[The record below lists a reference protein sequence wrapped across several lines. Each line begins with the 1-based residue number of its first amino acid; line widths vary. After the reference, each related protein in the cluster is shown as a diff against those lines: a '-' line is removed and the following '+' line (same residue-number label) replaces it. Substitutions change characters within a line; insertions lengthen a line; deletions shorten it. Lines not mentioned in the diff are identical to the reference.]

1 MKNFMITGAN
11 FRNKGAQAMLF
22 VTVSELRQRY
32 PDCEIFFAT
41 GEDLNVDEYQFKTIK
56 YKYRLKQIA
65 LGGFMG
71 IRQLFTSILADLA
84 KIVIRYPE
92 KKGGYF
98 TLKKMLPQMDL
109 IIDISGFSLGDQWN
123 RQGQEEY
130 LDNIRLAKKYG
141 VKMVL
146 MPQSFGPF
154 HYDSD
159 QQALHEEIRELLQY
173 PSVVYAREQEGAK
186 LLKEYYHLKNV
197 RQSPDLVLQN
207 KKIDI
212 DKVFVGEPVINIP
225 DDILPDSVAIVPN
238 KKCFQHG
245 EKETL
250 LSLYQKLIEMLLH
263 SSREVYLLRHSNE
276 DLSVCEMIKELFLDN
291 QHVHLLENDF
301 SCLAF
306 DVVIRKFQFTI
317 VSRFHGAVHSYKNC
331 VPCIILGW
339 AVKYQELA
347 SYMNQESYAFDIR
360 TNNIKDA
367 EILKYTAQMMEN
379 YQNEKIQIQKGLAQ
393 IQQSNCFNILEEIF
407 HE

>member
-1 MKNFMITGAN
+1 MKKFMITGAN

-41 GEDLNVDEYQFKTIK
+41 GEDLNVDAYQFKTIK
-56 YKYRLKQIA
+56 YRYRLKQIA
-65 LGGFMG
+65 LGGFNG
-71 IRQLFTSILADLA
+71 FRQFVTSILVDFVKL
-84 KIVIRYPE
+84 VIRYPE

-98 TLKKMLPQMDL
+98 TLQKMLPQMDL

-130 LDNIRLAKKYG
+130 LDNVRLAKKYH

-154 HYDSD
+154 HYNSE
-159 QQALHEEIRELLQY
+159 QEALHAEIRELLPY
-173 PSVVYAREQEGAK
+173 PAVIFAREQEGAV
-186 LLKEYYHLKNV
+186 LLKEQYNLKNV

-207 KKIDI
+207 KKIDFGR
-212 DKVFVGEPVINIP
+212 VFVKEPVMNVP
-225 DDILPDSVAIVPN
+225 NDILPHSVAIIPN

-245 EKETL
+245 EKESL
-250 LSLYQKLIEMLLH
+250 LSLYQKLIELLLQ
-263 SSREVYLLRHSNE
+263 SSREVYLLRHSSE
-276 DLSVCEMIKELFLDN
+276 DLSVCRTIKELFSDN
-291 QHVHLLENDF
+291 ERVHLLENDF
-301 SCLAF
+301 SCLEF
-306 DVVIRKFQFTI
+306 DAVIRKFDFTI

-339 AVKYQELA
+339 AVKYRELA

-360 TNNIKDA
+360 ANNIDDA
-367 EILKYTAQMMEN
+367 KILKYTAQMMEH
-379 YQNEKIQIQKGLAQ
+379 YQDEKVQIQEGLAQ

>member
-1 MKNFMITGAN
+1 MKKFMITGAN

-41 GEDLNVDEYQFKTIK
+41 GEDLNVDAYQFKTIK

-65 LGGFMG
+65 LGGFNG
-71 IRQLFTSILADLA
+71 FRQFVTSILVDFVKL
-84 KIVIRYPE
+84 VIRYPE

-98 TLKKMLPQMDL
+98 TLQKMLPQMDL

-130 LDNIRLAKKYG
+130 LDNVRLAKKYH

-154 HYDSD
+154 HYNSE
-159 QQALHEEIRELLQY
+159 QEALHAEIRELLPY
-173 PSVVYAREQEGAK
+173 PAVIFAREQEGAV
-186 LLKEYYHLKNV
+186 LLKEQYNLKNV

-207 KKIDI
+207 KKIDFGR
-212 DKVFVGEPVINIP
+212 VFVKEPVMNVP
-225 DDILPDSVAIVPN
+225 NDILPHSVAIIPN

-245 EKETL
+245 EKESL
-250 LSLYQKLIEMLLH
+250 LSLYQKIIELLLQ
-263 SSREVYLLRHSNE
+263 SSREVCLLRHSSE
-276 DLSVCEMIKELFLDN
+276 DLSVCRMIKELFSDN
-291 QHVHLLENDF
+291 ERVHLLENDF
-301 SCLAF
+301 SCLEF
-306 DVVIRKFQFTI
+306 DAVIRKFDFTI

-339 AVKYQELA
+339 AVKYRELA

-360 TNNIKDA
+360 ANNIDDA
-367 EILKYTAQMMEN
+367 KILKYTAQMMEH
-379 YQNEKIQIQKGLAQ
+379 YQDEKVQIQEGLAQ

>member
-1 MKNFMITGAN
+1 MKKFMITGAN

-41 GEDLNVDEYQFKTIK
+41 GEDLNVDAYQFKTIK

-65 LGGFMG
+65 LGGFNG
-71 IRQLFTSILADLA
+71 FRQFVTSILVDFVKL
-84 KIVIRYPE
+84 VIRYPE

-98 TLKKMLPQMDL
+98 TLQKMLPQMDL

-130 LDNIRLAKKYG
+130 LDNVRLAKKYH

-154 HYDSD
+154 HYNSE
-159 QQALHEEIRELLQY
+159 QEALHAEIRELLPY
-173 PSVVYAREQEGAK
+173 PAVIFAREQEGAV
-186 LLKEYYHLKNV
+186 LLKEQYNLKNV

-207 KKIDI
+207 KKIDFGR
-212 DKVFVGEPVINIP
+212 VFVKEPVMNVP
-225 DDILPDSVAIVPN
+225 NDILPHSVAIIPN

-245 EKETL
+245 EKESL
-250 LSLYQKLIEMLLH
+250 LSLYQKIIELLLQ
-263 SSREVYLLRHSNE
+263 SSREVYLLRHSSE
-276 DLSVCEMIKELFLDN
+276 DLSVCRMIKELFSDN
-291 QHVHLLENDF
+291 ERVHLLENDF
-301 SCLAF
+301 SCLEF
-306 DVVIRKFQFTI
+306 DAVIRKFDFTI

-339 AVKYQELA
+339 AVKYRELA

-360 TNNIKDA
+360 ANNIDDA
-367 EILKYTAQMMEN
+367 KILKYTAQMMEH
-379 YQNEKIQIQKGLAQ
+379 YQDEKVQIQEGLAQ

>member
-1 MKNFMITGAN
+1 MKKFMITGAN

-41 GEDLNVDEYQFKTIK
+41 GEDLNVDAYQFKTIK

-65 LGGFMG
+65 LGGFNG
-71 IRQLFTSILADLA
+71 FRQFVTSILVDFVKL
-84 KIVIRYPE
+84 VIRYPE

-98 TLKKMLPQMDL
+98 TLQKMLPQMDL

-130 LDNIRLAKKYG
+130 LDNVRLAKKYH

-154 HYDSD
+154 HYNSE
-159 QQALHEEIRELLQY
+159 QEALHAEIRELLPY
-173 PSVVYAREQEGAK
+173 PAVIFAREQEGAV
-186 LLKEYYHLKNV
+186 LLKEQYNLKNV

-207 KKIDI
+207 KKIDFGR
-212 DKVFVGEPVINIP
+212 VFVKEPVMNVP
-225 DDILPDSVAIVPN
+225 NDILPHSVAIIPN

-245 EKETL
+245 EKESL
-250 LSLYQKLIEMLLH
+250 LSLYQKLIELLLQ
-263 SSREVYLLRHSNE
+263 SSREVYLLRHSSE
-276 DLSVCEMIKELFLDN
+276 DLSVCRTIKELFSDN
-291 QHVHLLENDF
+291 ERVHLLENDF
-301 SCLAF
+301 SCLEF
-306 DVVIRKFQFTI
+306 DAVIRKFDFTI

-339 AVKYQELA
+339 AVKYRELA
-347 SYMNQESYAFDIR
+347 LYMNQESYAFDIR
-360 TNNIKDA
+360 ANNINDA
-367 EILKYTAQMMEN
+367 EILKYTAQMIEN
-379 YQNEKIQIQKGLAQ
+379 YQNEKMKIQEGLSQ
-393 IQQSNCFNILEEIF
+393 VQQSNCFNILEEVI
-407 HE
+407 HG

>member
-1 MKNFMITGAN
+1 MKKFMITGAN

-65 LGGFMG
+65 LGGFTG
-71 IRQLFTSILADLA
+71 IRQLFTSILADFV

-130 LDNIRLAKKYG
+130 LDNIRLAKKYH

-154 HYDSD
+154 HYNSE
-159 QQALHEEIRELLQY
+159 QQTLHEEIRELLQY
-173 PSVVYAREQEGAK
+173 PSVVYAREQEGAA
-186 LLKEYYHLKNV
+186 LLKEQYNLKNV

-207 KKIDI
+207 KKIDFA
-212 DKVFVGEPVINIP
+212 KVFVREPILNIP
-225 DDILPDSVAIVPN
+225 NDILPNAVAIVPN

-245 EKETL
+245 EKEIL
-250 LSLYQKLIEMLLH
+250 LSLYQKLIDMLL
-263 SSREVYLLRHSNE
+263 SGSREIYLLRHSNE
-276 DLSVCEMIKELFLDN
+276 DLSVCRMIKELFEGN
-291 QHVHLLENDF
+291 EHVHLLDNDF
-301 SCLAF
+301 SCLEF
-306 DVVIRKFQFTI
+306 DVVIRKFQFAI
-317 VSRFHGAVHSYKNC
+317 VSRFHGAVHSYKNGI
-331 VPCIILGW
+331 PCIILGW
-339 AVKYQELA
+339 AVKYRELA
-347 SYMNQESYAFDIR
+347 SYMNQECYAFDIR
-360 TNNIKDA
+360 TNNINDA
-367 EILKYTAQMMEN
+367 EILRYTAQMMEN
-379 YQNEKIQIQKGLAQ
+379 YQNEKVQIQKGLAQ
-393 IQQSNCFNILEEIF
+393 IQQSNCFNILEEIV

>member
-1 MKNFMITGAN
+1 
-11 FRNKGAQAMLF
+11 MLF

-41 GEDLNVDEYQFKTIK
+41 GEDLNVDAYQFKTIK

-65 LGGFMG
+65 LGGFNG
-71 IRQLFTSILADLA
+71 FRQFVTSILVDFVKL
-84 KIVIRYPE
+84 VIRYPE

-98 TLKKMLPQMDL
+98 TLQKMLPQMDL

-130 LDNIRLAKKYG
+130 LDNVRLAKKYH

-154 HYDSD
+154 HYNSE
-159 QQALHEEIRELLQY
+159 QEALHAEIRELLPY
-173 PSVVYAREQEGAK
+173 PAVIFAREQEGAV
-186 LLKEYYHLKNV
+186 LLKEQYNLKNV

-207 KKIDI
+207 KKIDFGR
-212 DKVFVGEPVINIP
+212 VFVKEPVMNVP
-225 DDILPDSVAIVPN
+225 NDILPHSVAIIPN

-245 EKETL
+245 EKESL
-250 LSLYQKLIEMLLH
+250 LSLYQKLIELLLRGP
-263 SSREVYLLRHSNE
+263 REIYLLRHSSE
-276 DLSVCEMIKELFLDN
+276 DLSVCRMIKELFSDN
-291 QHVHLLENDF
+291 ERVHLLENDF
-301 SCLAF
+301 SCLEF
-306 DVVIRKFQFTI
+306 DAVIRKFDFTI

-339 AVKYQELA
+339 AVKYRELA

-360 TNNIKDA
+360 ANNIDDA
-367 EILKYTAQMMEN
+367 KILKYTAQMMEH
-379 YQNEKIQIQKGLAQ
+379 YADEKVQIQEGLAQ